1 MTTFRPGPAPAGS
14 PTPEPPAGGER
25 PLPERRAAGLA
36 PLRQLT
42 LARIRVM
49 LREPEVIFWVFFF
62 PVLLAL
68 GLGIAFAD
76 PAPDRL
82 VVVVESHDAGAA
94 VPPDPRVLE
103 ALEARSDLDVRLLP
117 AAEAERALRRG
128 EADLVLAPG
137 GVVRFDPSRPEGRQA
152 RSLVELALRAQAAPP
167 PAGPNLR
174 DEPVEQRG
182 RRYIDWLIPG
192 LIGFNLMST
201 GLWAMGFYLTQMR
214 QSRQLKRLSATPMR
228 RSDFLASQVLARF
241 SFLVLE
247 VPLLVVFAWFAFG
260 VRVEGSLL
268 ALAAVVLAGAACFS
282 ALGLLAAI
290 RARSVETAS
299 GIINLILLPM
309 VVVSGVFF
317 SPARFP
323 EGAQPL
329 IQALPLTALNDALR
343 GVYNDGLPLWA
354 LGPELA
360 ILGGWTLVTFLL
372 AVRFFRWQ

>member
-1 MTTFRPGPAPAGS
+1 MTTFRPGPAPPGAT
-14 PTPEPPAGGER
+14 PPEPGGGAPRPAAV
-25 PLPERRAAGLA
+25 RRTPVLA

-42 LARIRVM
+42 LARTRVM

-68 GLGIAFAD
+68 GLGVAFSD

-82 VVVVESHDAGAA
+82 VVVIESRAG
-94 VPPDPRVLE
+94 VPGVAPDPRVVD
-103 ALEARSDLDVRLLP
+103 ALEARTEMEVRILP
-117 AAEAERALRRG
+117 PAEAERALRRG
-128 EADLVLAPG
+128 EVDLVVAPG
-137 GVVRFDPSRPEGRQA
+137 GVVRFDPARPEGRQA
-152 RSLVELALRAQAAPP
+152 RAVVELALRAHAAPP
-167 PAGPNLR
+167 PAGPTLV

-228 RSDFLASQVLARF
+228 RGDFLASQVLARF

-247 VPLLVVFAWFAFG
+247 VPLIAVFAWLAFG

-268 ALAAVVLAGAACFS
+268 ALTAVVLLGAACFS

-290 RARSVETAS
+290 RARTVETAS

-323 EGAQPL
+323 DAAQPF

-360 ILGGWTLVTFLL
+360 ILAAWTLVTFVL